1 MGCNMFTYCNN
12 NPVNMVDPSGTM
24 PKFLPEYLEEF
35 TEWVETAVGT
45 LLYVTEVNKKGYL
58 FEYWVDNN
66 GKVRWS
72 RHHTNH
78 GNGKKH
84 PLVPHDH
91 EWYDDDDGNNTED
104 PKWQPP
110 NPGFQAPGS
119 DNDNSTK
126 MVAGA
131 VGTIAMGYVIYAGAK
146 WIIAALAA
154 PATGGGSLIVAGVTP

>member
-1 MGCNMFTYCNN
+1 MFAYCNS
-12 NPVNMVDPSGTM
+12 NPVIASDPTGTL
-24 PKFLPEYLEEF
+24 PKFLPDF
-35 TEWVETAVGT
+35 IDKIPDWVDTPLGP
-45 LLYVTEVNKKGYL
+45 LKYVVERTKKGDLY
-58 FEYWVDNN
+58 EYWVTANAL
-66 GKVRWS
+66 VRWS

-78 GNGKKH
+78 GNAKNH

-104 PKWQPP
+104 PEWQPP

-126 MVAGA
+126 IVAGVAGTVA
-131 VGTIAMGYVIYAGAK
+131 VGYVIYVGVK

-154 PATGGGSLIVAGVTP
+154 PATGGGSLIVAGATP